1 MGLGGRKK
9 VFRAMMDR
17 KAPKDVRRK
26 TPVVVDGNDE
36 VAWVFLGETGEKFA
50 VEPETGG
57 AIRVE
62 VRKT

>member
-1 MGLGGRKK
+1 
-9 VFRAMMDR
+9 
-17 KAPKDVRRK
+17 
-26 TPVVVDGNDE
+26 VVVDGNDE

-50 VEPETGG
+50 VGPETGG